1 VGRERATTEQ
11 ASASADSTS
20 DRWTFK
26 RVAAVCAL
34 VGVATLVAALI
45 ITSGSGGYHYRLLF
59 QTAGQLVPGNQVYIG
74 GVPVGSVD
82 SISLADDSTAQV
94 DVSVNQELHQGS
106 TATVR
111 ATSLSGIANHYVSIS
126 PGPNNAPALGQGET
140 IGLAQ
145 TTSPVELDALFNAFK
160 PNVRQGLR
168 NFIQGNA
175 AIYAGVG
182 PQANQTYRYFAPA
195 LGAAERWMEEI
206 GRDQP
211 ALERFV
217 VNSSALVTAISQ
229 RAPQMADA
237 ITNAHETFGAIAEHT
252 ASLDQALAELPG
264 TFRQG
269 NTTFHNLRAALDDI
283 DPLVATAKPATKNL
297 APFLGRLRPVVK
309 ASVPVFTDLGLSVNR
324 PGKPNDAPEILKALP
339 ATEGR
344 ASVAFPHG
352 VGAIHAFQ
360 PTLDFAR
367 PYMPDVMQSLAKL
380 GADSGYYDANGHYFR
395 VLAAD
400 GNLTNWN
407 SATHVLDPIPI
418 AHQFDQYGPPHVF
431 VRCPGS
437 ATQPAAD
444 ASNPFAP
451 PVWPQS
457 GLTSGQCNPSDVP
470 PGP

>member
-1 VGRERATTEQ
+1 VR
-11 ASASADSTS
+11 
-20 DRWTFK
+20 

-34 VGVATLVAALI
+34 VAAATLVAALI
-45 ITSGSGGYHYRLLF
+45 VTSGNGGYHYRLLF
-59 QTAGQLVPGNQVYIG
+59 TTAGQLVKGNQVYIG
-74 GVPVGSVD
+74 GAPVGSID
-82 SISLADDSTAQV
+82 SIGLVNDSTAQV
-94 DVSVNQELHQGS
+94 DVSIDQELHEGS

-126 PGPNNAPALGQGET
+126 PGPNNRPALGNGSA

-145 TTSPVELDALFNAFK
+145 TQSAVELDALFNAFK

-168 NFIQGNA
+168 NFIKGNA

-182 PQANQTYRYFAPA
+182 PQANQSYHYLPVA
-195 LGAAERWMEEI
+195 LGSARRWMEEI

-217 VNSSALVTAISQ
+217 VSSSELVTAISQ
-229 RAPQMADA
+229 RAPQLADS
-237 ITNAHETFGAIAEHT
+237 ITNAHRTFGAIAQHT
-252 ASLDQALAELPG
+252 ASLDQALAQLPG

-283 DPLVATAKPATKNL
+283 DPLVATAKTATRHL
-297 APFLGRLRPVVK
+297 APFLGRLRPVVNR
-309 ASVPVFTDLGLSVNR
+309 SVPVFHNLGLSVDR
-324 PGKPNDAPEILKALP
+324 PGKPNDAPDIFKALP
-339 ATEGR
+339 ATESR
-344 ASVAFPHG
+344 ASVSFPHA

-367 PYMPDVMQSLAKL
+367 PYMTDVLQSLAKL

-400 GNLTNWN
+400 ANLTNWN

-418 AHQFDQYGPPHVF
+418 SQQFNQYGPPHVF

-437 ATQPAAD
+437 AVQTAAD
-444 ASNPFAP
+444 ASNPFVAP
-451 PVWPQS
+451 LWPES
-457 GLTSGQCNPSDVP
+457 GLTSANCNPSDLP